1 MEKTLKGFLDELAS
15 SSPTPGGGSV
25 SALNGSIGASLL
37 EMVCSLTIGKE
48 KFKQYEGEVAAA
60 KAEAEALKTKLY
72 DLIEKDARAFDI
84 VMESFKMPKD
94 TDEEKQRRSVAIQ
107 QATREATNV
116 PLETA
121 QGCLEILRKI
131 ASIVEKV
138 NPNAIS
144 DIGVAALCA
153 HSGSEGAALN
163 VYINIPSIKDQSF
176 KENSEKKIEAIRQES
191 KTLREAILEKVEKMV
206 RS

>member
-25 SALNGSIGASLL
+25 SALAGSIGASLL

-48 KFKQYEGEVAAA
+48 KFKQFEGEVTAV
-60 KAEAEALKTKLY
+60 KTEAGALKMKLY
-72 DLIEKDARAFDI
+72 DLIEKDTKAFDM
-84 VMESFKMPKD
+84 VMESFRLPKG
-94 TDEEKQRRSVAIQ
+94 TDEEKQKRSEAIQ

-116 PLETA
+116 PLATA

-144 DIGVAALCA
+144 DIGVATLCA

-176 KENSEKKIEAIRQES
+176 KEDAEKRIEEIRKES
-191 KTLREAILEKVEKMV
+191 RALRETIVEQVEKMV